1 MITSTSS
8 AFSLKQPLT
17 LNFGIFIAPSLC
29 IMHQIETPHIP
40 HIKQPH
46 CDGQGV
52 EVSQIPTAP
61 PSIPNRIEVNEKM
74 PVPQIV
80 GT

>member
-1 MITSTSS
+1 
-8 AFSLKQPLT
+8 
-17 LNFGIFIAPSLC
+17 
-29 IMHQIETPHIP
+29 MHQIETPHIP